1 METEEGGRK
10 PPTTLA
16 ELIDWL
22 GALPSVERAKVAAV
36 LVDARTIVAVAEV
49 RRAAIYEATRSAP
62 RAEVAAELGVS
73 RQAIG
78 KAITEHLKAQ
88 KEVTMDTTATT
99 YGATFSQ
106 QAQMD
111 GILAHINGGD
121 YTDDQQG
128 RLSQALFDAHRD
140 EVDERLPQGVT
151 WQPTTSEFLHP
162 VNVEIPERDEMEEIF
177 REAWQAVAARYD
189 EIEAEALA

>member
-62 RAEVAAELGVS
+62 RAAVAAELGVS

-78 KAITEHLKAQ
+78 KAITEHVKTEQ
-88 KEVTMDTTATT
+88 KDS
-99 YGATFSQ
+99 GPS
-106 QAQMD
+106 
-111 GILAHINGGD
+111 
-121 YTDDQQG
+121 
-128 RLSQALFDAHRD
+128 
-140 EVDERLPQGVT
+140 PK
-151 WQPTTSEFLHP
+151 
-162 VNVEIPERDEMEEIF
+162 
-177 REAWQAVAARYD
+177 
-189 EIEAEALA
+189 